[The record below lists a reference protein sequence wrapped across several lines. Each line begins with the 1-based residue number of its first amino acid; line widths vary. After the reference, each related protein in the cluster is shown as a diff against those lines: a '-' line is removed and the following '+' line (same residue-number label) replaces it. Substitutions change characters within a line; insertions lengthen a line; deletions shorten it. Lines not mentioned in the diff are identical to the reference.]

1 MFNIVEANDV
11 ARKLLIVLGLEIE
24 KNTSILVD
32 QETKNQLSFEGKF
45 IKINIDSTRS
55 LFLSE
60 HDVQLDFFNPECT
73 RIVERLF
80 GRYLDIESSEEIQ
93 NLPEVLSYYFDRMCD
108 PNTDEDK
115 CRLTIKFGDGNKW
128 EGNWFRNK
136 IICFDE
142 ALLRLDEV
150 FKDIN
155 LYPYDIDWTIEN
167 DCT

>member
-1 MFNIVEANDV
+1 MFNRIEANEV

-24 KNTSILVD
+24 KRTSILVD
-32 QETKNQLSFEGKF
+32 QESKNQLSFEGKF
-45 IKINIDSTRS
+45 IKINIDHTKS

-60 HDVQLDFFNPECT
+60 HDVQLDFFKPECT

-80 GRYLDIESSEEIQ
+80 GRYLDMESSEEIQ
-93 NLPEVLSYYFDRMCD
+93 NLPEVLSYYFDRTCD
-108 PNTDEDK
+108 TDDDR

-128 EGNWFRNK
+128 EGNWYRNK

-150 FKDIN
+150 FQDIN
-155 LYPYDIDWTIEN
+155 LYPYDIDWTLED